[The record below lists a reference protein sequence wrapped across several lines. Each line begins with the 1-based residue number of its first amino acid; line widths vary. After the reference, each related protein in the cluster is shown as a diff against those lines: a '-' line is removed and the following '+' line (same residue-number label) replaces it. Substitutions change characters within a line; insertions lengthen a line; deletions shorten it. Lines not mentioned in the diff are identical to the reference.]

1 MAPNPCKPLKATPWC
16 PERIKTKR
24 EDRTCRTVISIGK
37 WRKNWVDQKVLPTN
51 RPLYN
56 QSIKKSE
63 CNRPTARSTNRNL
76 KWTDEIETQLGL
88 EIDRLYCPIQLGIE
102 TVSEDR
108 SVVPSK
114 GSVQGTSHTEQA
126 PMFPGPEERFK
137 ELGSMFQEEETI
149 GGNSRDR
156 RRDTWNQAA
165 SSRDQRRANV
175 RNRQH
180 VLGKRGQ

>member
-1 MAPNPCKPLKATPWC
+1 
-16 PERIKTKR
+16 
-24 EDRTCRTVISIGK
+24 
-37 WRKNWVDQKVLPTN
+37 
-51 RPLYN
+51 
-56 QSIKKSE
+56 
-63 CNRPTARSTNRNL
+63 
-76 KWTDEIETQLGL
+76 
-88 EIDRLYCPIQLGIE
+88 
-102 TVSEDR
+102 
-108 SVVPSK
+108 
-114 GSVQGTSHTEQA
+114 
-126 PMFPGPEERFK
+126 MFPGPEERFK